1 MKMINNIHLG
11 IFSKLA
17 IAFIIVGLIP
27 MLAIS
32 CFFYSEFT
40 NNIESVLLNDAAT
53 MLNSGSE
60 YVDTLLGEWDD
71 KTKMMY
77 SINLENGIFLGDV
90 ILNSSISNQEKSI
103 YIK

>member
-1 MKMINNIHLG
+1 M
-11 IFSKLA
+11 
-17 IAFIIVGLIP
+17 
-27 MLAIS
+27 
-32 CFFYSEFT
+32 
-40 NNIESVLLNDAAT
+40 NDAAT

-90 ILNSSISNQEKSI
+90 ILNSSISNQEKVSI
-103 YIK
+103 LNDF